1 MKKRILVITLF
12 SVLFLGIF
20 GSAAKAAYT
29 FRTSSGAYTL
39 GKAAGFDVSS
49 TIKPEYYVGLI
60 LTIVFSFV
68 GLIFF
73 GLALLAGIKWM
84 TAKGNTA
91 QVEQSKVTLNNA
103 IIGLIIS
110 LLAYAITVFIFNL
123 FQNNT
128 ETKTVKDQSRIE
140 LINNKT

>member
-1 MKKRILVITLF
+1 MKKTLAIILF
-12 SVLFLGIF
+12 SFLFLGIF
-20 GSAAKAAYT
+20 SSAAKADYT

-49 TIKPEYYVGLI
+49 TVLQPEYYVGLVLNI
-60 LTIVFSFV
+60 IFSFV

-84 TAKGNTA
+84 IAKGNTS

-103 IIGLIIS
+103 IIGLIIT
-110 LLAYAITVFIFNL
+110 LMAYGATFFVLNL
-123 FQNNT
+123 FQ
-128 ETKTVKDQSRIE
+128 K
-140 LINNKT
+140 